1 MPNPIPPTPQPHSLP
16 PAASAPAAIQGR
28 VVFVG
33 AGPGDPE
40 LLTIR
45 ARKWLE
51 AADAVVFD
59 ALVPPPVLA
68 LINPHAK
75 RYPVPREPAAD
86 TPPTGPGSVFE
97 PGEAAGRLAAQLA
110 SAGRLVVRL
119 KGGDPAV
126 FGRLAEEMQAVRAA
140 GIPYEIVP
148 GVTAALAAAAVAGVP
163 LTNRSSASSLTILTG
178 HEALEKPTGLDFQAL
193 ADMPGT
199 LAVYMGVEQAGKWSQ
214 LLLAAGKPAAT
225 PVTIVSRCSWPDQQV
240 AATTLGACAAEMKR
254 GGWRSP
260 AVVLVGEAAAVPG
273 DAAVLPLSGR
283 IVLLGRP
290 AGQGDDL
297 SLAVATL
304 GGRCLQIPTV
314 SIEPPASFQP
324 LDECIR
330 TASTY
335 DWIVFASANGVRAFL
350 SRLRHARLDGRGL
363 GTARLAAIGPATRRA
378 LEQGGLICDLEP
390 ATYRSE
396 GIVEALG
403 TSLRRGRFLL
413 VRADRGRDVM
423 RVSLEAQG
431 HHVTEVAAYTNRPVT
446 LLDDATRDTLE
457 STAIDWITVTS
468 SSIAEAAVRL
478 FGPHLAHWR
487 IASISPVTSAA
498 LVACGFPPTVEA
510 SEATSASLAAA
521 MAAWEQAHRQSEC
534 TTNA

>member
-1 MPNPIPPTPQPHSLP
+1 MPNPIPSTPLPHTLP
-16 PAASAPAAIQGR
+16 PAANAPAALQGR

-68 LINPHAK
+68 VINPHAK

-86 TPPTGPGSVFE
+86 APSTGPGSVFE
-97 PGEAAGRLAAQLA
+97 PGEAAGSLAAHLA
-110 SAGRLVVRL
+110 STGRLVVRL
-119 KGGDPAV
+119 KGGDPSV
-126 FGRLAEEMQAVRAA
+126 FGRLAEELQAVRAA

-148 GVTAALAAAAVAGVP
+148 GVTAALAAAAAAGVP

-214 LLLAAGKPAAT
+214 LLLAAGKPATT

-240 AATTLGACAAEMKR
+240 AATTLGACAGELKR

-260 AVVLVGEAAAVPG
+260 AVVLVGEAAVSG

-330 TASTY
+330 AASTY

-390 ATYRSE
+390 AIFSSE
-396 GIVEALG
+396 GIVAALG
-403 TSLRRGRFLL
+403 TSVRRGRFLL

-431 HHVTEVAAYTNRPVT
+431 HHVTEVAAYTSRPVT
-446 LLDDATRDTLE
+446 ALDDATRDTLD

-468 SSIAEAAVRL
+468 SSIAEAAARL

-498 LVACGFPPTVEA
+498 LIACGFPPTVEA

-521 MAAWEQAHRQSEC
+521 MAAWEQAHRQSVC